1 MNRALILFNSFNE
14 YTCKGIKEI
23 FKKYTIVLNNRGQE
37 SDNMQLRN
45 SG

>member
-14 YTCKGIKEI
+14 YKGIKEI
-23 FKKYTIVLNNRGQE
+23 LKKYTIVLNNRGQE

>member
-14 YTCKGIKEI
+14 YKGIIEI
-23 FKKYTIVLNNRGQE
+23 FKKYTIVLNKRGQE